1 MLQELIGRS
10 QEGMVSLENRMQ
22 GLERMVENMSRDVA
36 ILTGRQENSPIMGF
50 QNEQNTFSGKYY
62 AASNHSNPKYRIGN
76 DGGNT
81 FPERCSSSNVIQSGN
96 SEARE
101 SSWRLSIAGTDM
113 WDNQAHDDEITRS
126 DQILVGQSNS
136 RRNFRTCKRRL

>member
-1 MLQELIGRS
+1 
-10 QEGMVSLENRMQ
+10 MQ

-36 ILTGRQENSPIMGF
+36 ILNRRQDNSPIMGF
-50 QNEQNTFSGKYY
+50 YNEQNTFSRKYY
-62 AASNHSNPKYRIGN
+62 AASDHSNPKYRIGN

-96 SEARE
+96 SGARE
-101 SSWRLSIAGTDM
+101 YSWSLSIAGTDM

-126 DQILVGQSNS
+126 DQILVWKSNA
-136 RRNFRTCKRRL
+136 RRNFK

>member
-36 ILTGRQENSPIMGF
+36 ILTGRQDNSPIMGF
-50 QNEQNTFSGKYY
+50 QIEQNTFSGKYY
-62 AASNHSNPKYRIGN
+62 AASDHSNHKYMIGN
-76 DGGNT
+76 DRGNT
-81 FPERCSSSNVIQSGN
+81 FPERCSTSNVIQSGN
-96 SEARE
+96 SGARE
-101 SSWRLSIAGTDM
+101 YSWRLSIAGIDM

-126 DQILVGQSNS
+126 DQVLVGQSNS
-136 RRNFRTCKRRL
+136 RRSFRTCK